1 MRWMKSFKR
10 PAKRASLLRFIVL
23 ILLAVPVRSAVGQE
37 ATVRSRSTLVL
48 LPTLVKDSQGGT
60 IYGLEAKDFIVED
73 DGVAQSVRLDET
85 PEGQPISLV
94 IAIQTGRRASY
105 EFPRV
110 AGLKTMLDPLFALG
124 ASRVAIVEF
133 DSQVQLTRNF
143 SADESL
149 IDADLSSLQ
158 P

>member
-73 DGVAQSVRLDET
+73 DG
-85 PEGQPISLV
+85 
-94 IAIQTGRRASY
+94 
-105 EFPRV
+105 
-110 AGLKTMLDPLFALG
+110 
-124 ASRVAIVEF
+124 
-133 DSQVQLTRNF
+133 
-143 SADESL
+143 
-149 IDADLSSLQ
+149 
-158 P
+158 